1 MAGSRGE
8 KRQSYLLIFLICA
21 TLFTTGILDGY
32 RSVILPIIKTAFEAS
47 YDSQGL
53 FNSLYSVGHILA
65 CFTTSVTLRKLGVRG
80 TLITAYCV
88 LMLSFVGMQFVSSF
102 AMATAAFVLLRFG
115 LSCEEGGVNG
125 MSNTFGLRTAK
136 ILSFGHFFYG
146 VGSIIGPK
154 IAGAVLGT
162 GADWRR
168 LYLFTIVLP
177 LCFTVLAL
185 FIKIAP
191 APAAGREQ
199 ENTGRAF
206 RASDALKR
214 KEVWLFALCIA
225 VIGQVE
231 TATTIWG
238 GLYLQDNFGIDPLTV
253 GATFMSVHF
262 LLLTLGRLICSVLIE
277 KVGPVK
283 MEYFLLL
290 GCVLTFGVG
299 FLLGAN
305 GLYALSA
312 VGLFTSGIW
321 PTVVAMSSMVYKKSG
336 YAPICMSV
344 AGGISGILTAIFAF
358 LVGLVNQYIGPAW
371 GFRTTVL
378 MSVVAIALFTYTV
391 RDVRRRGLYP
401 AANA

>member
-1 MAGSRGE
+1 MIIERQE
-8 KRQSYLLIFLICA
+8 KMQSYLLIFLICA

-32 RSVILPIIKTAFEAS
+32 RSVILPIIKSTFGAS

-53 FNSLYSVGHILA
+53 FNSFYSMGHILA
-65 CFTTSVTLRKLGVRG
+65 CFITSVTLRKLGVRG

-88 LMLSFVGMQFVSSF
+88 LMLSFISMQFVNSF
-102 AMATAAFVLLRFG
+102 AVATVAFVLLRFS
-115 LSCEEGGVNG
+115 LSFEEGGING
-125 MSNTFGLRTAK
+125 MCNTFGLRTAK
-136 ILSFGHFFYG
+136 VLSFGHFFYG
-146 VGSIIGPK
+146 VGSIVGPK
-154 IAGAVLGT
+154 IAGSVMEAGVNWKT
-162 GADWRR
+162 
-168 LYLFTIVLP
+168 LYLATIVLP

-191 APAAGREQ
+191 IHPAGLKDGED
-199 ENTGRAF
+199 RAF

-225 VIGQVE
+225 VVGQVE
-231 TATTIWG
+231 TATPVWG
-238 GLYLQDNFGIDPLTV
+238 GLYLQDNFGVDPLTL

-262 LLLTLGRLICSVLIE
+262 LLFTLGRLVCSVLIE
-277 KVGPVK
+277 KIGPVK
-283 MEYFLLL
+283 MEYFLLG
-290 GCVLTFGVG
+290 GCLLTFGTG

-344 AGGISGILTAIFAF
+344 ASGISGILTATFAF
-358 LVGLVNQYIGPAW
+358 LVGLINQYIGAAW

-378 MSVVAIALFTYTV
+378 MSVAAIFLFTYTV
-391 RDVRRRGLYP
+391 RYVRKQNLYP
-401 AANA
+401 SVKA